1 MGALDPA
8 SLITAVS
15 GLGAVGTGYVL
26 SRRSTDEQRKQQ
38 QVANHIA
45 DQELELEREKVAFAR
60 LQDINDRQSKEIDD
74 QRREIDR
81 QRARAAD
88 EERRRDEDRRH
99 FERALRQAHDDLAA
113 LRGVVLNEVASS
125 AAADGLERIDD
136 ILPGGEPL

>member
-81 QRARAAD
+81 QRLRAAD
-88 EERRRDEDRRH
+88 EERRRDEDRAH
-99 FERALRQAHDDLAA
+99 FEKALRRAHDDLAT
-113 LRGVVLNEVASS
+113 LRAVVLSETASA
-125 AAADGLERIDD
+125 AAADGIDRIDD
-136 ILPGGEPL
+136 ILPGGETL

>member
-1 MGALDPA
+1 VGALDPA

-38 QVANHIA
+38 AVANHIA

-60 LQDINDRQSKEIDD
+60 LQDINDRQAKEIED

-81 QRARAAD
+81 QRSRAAD
-88 EERRRDEDRRH
+88 EERRRDEDRAH
-99 FERALRQAHDDLAA
+99 FEKALRRAHDDLAT
-113 LRGVVLNEVASS
+113 LRAVVLSEAAS
-125 AAADGLERIDD
+125 AAAEDGLERIDEF
-136 ILPGGEPL
+136 LPGGETL